1 MEIRSDAARTI
12 DYIEALRKQV
22 LNEPDGRKKI
32 NYINERQRALEGQ
45 RNTLEE
51 TFDAIGIREH
61 QVKQFLAPEIQ
72 KDRRNLRTSI
82 RKEIM
87 EDVAVA
93 DRFTYLEE
101 IESNYRVE
109 EATKLELCNIVATRR

>member
-1 MEIRSDAARTI
+1 MEQLTEIRSDAARTI

-61 QVKQFLAPEIQ
+61 QVKQFLAPEI
-72 KDRRNLRTSI
+72 
-82 RKEIM
+82 
-87 EDVAVA
+87 
-93 DRFTYLEE
+93 
-101 IESNYRVE
+101 
-109 EATKLELCNIVATRR
+109 